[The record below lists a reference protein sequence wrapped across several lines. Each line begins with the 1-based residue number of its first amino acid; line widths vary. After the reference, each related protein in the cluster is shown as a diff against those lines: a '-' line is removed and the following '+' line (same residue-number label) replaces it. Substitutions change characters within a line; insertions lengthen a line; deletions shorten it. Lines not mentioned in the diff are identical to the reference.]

1 VTYVFI
7 VGLAPKVNKTLKAMN
22 ILDCY
27 KILNVSKGSNW
38 DQVKRS
44 YYTLAK
50 KYHPDLNFGDPFFE
64 SRFKKISQAYRVL
77 DLHYKKQETI
87 KNIWEKSRRPKSSNR
102 KAYPSV
108 ESIVTPPKRPKSAK
122 EEAIRAKESDPKW
135 KKRIKEILFKYE
147 NKWAPLTVR
156 QGVTVDS
163 SLAVKGGIIRI
174 KTAYDNFQVKIPAGI
189 EHQTQLRIPGKG
201 EKSFFNDK
209 RGDLF
214 LNVRV
219 IPAGRAAPGNTN
231 MFYEKKVSRKDV
243 NLNRVFTLNTFQGPI
258 KFFIPKKTRD
268 GESFVLKAKP
278 HAEGSGFRVNHIVT
292 LRIT

>member
-1 VTYVFI
+1 
-7 VGLAPKVNKTLKAMN
+7 MN

-27 KILNVSKGSNW
+27 KILNISQGSNW

-87 KNIWEKSRRPKSSNR
+87 KNVCEKRRYPKSSPR

-108 ESIVTPPKRPKSAK
+108 EPIVTPPKRPKSAK
-122 EEAIRAKESDPKW
+122 REGMRTKIADPKW

-156 QGVTVDS
+156 QGVTIDS

-174 KTAYDNFQVKIPAGI
+174 KTAHDSFQVKIPARI

-219 IPAGRAAPGNTN
+219 IPAVRAAPGNIN
-231 MFYEKKVSRKDV
+231 MFYEKKVSREDI
-243 NLNRVFTLNTFQGPI
+243 NLSRVFTLNTFQGPI

-278 HAEGSGFRVNHIVT
+278 HAAGYSFRANHIVT

>member
-1 VTYVFI
+1 
-7 VGLAPKVNKTLKAMN
+7 MN

-27 KILNVSKGSNW
+27 KILNVSQGSNW

-50 KYHPDLNFGDPFFE
+50 KYHPDLNLGDPFFE

-87 KNIWEKSRRPKSSNR
+87 KNVWEKSRRPKSPSR
-102 KAYPSV
+102 KTYPSV
-108 ESIVTPPKRPKSAK
+108 EPIVTPPKKQKSAK
-122 EEAIRAKESDPKW
+122 KSATRSKASDPKW

-163 SLAVKGGIIRI
+163 SLAIKGGIIRI
-174 KTAYDNFQVKIPAGI
+174 KTAHDSFQVKIPAGI
-189 EHQTQLRIPGKG
+189 EHQTQLRIPEKG

-209 RGDLF
+209 RGDLY

-278 HAEGSGFRVNHIVT
+278 HAAGSGFRVNHIVT

>member
-1 VTYVFI
+1 
-7 VGLAPKVNKTLKAMN
+7 MN

-27 KILNVSKGSNW
+27 KILNVSQSSNW
-38 DQVKRS
+38 EQVKRS

-87 KNIWEKSRRPKSSNR
+87 KNVWEKNRRPKRSPR

-108 ESIVTPPKRPKSAK
+108 EPIVTPPKRPKSAK
-122 EEAIRAKESDPKW
+122 KEAIEVKRSDPKW
-135 KKRIKEILFKYE
+135 KKKIKEIIFKYE
-147 NKWAPLTVR
+147 NKWAPLTIR

-163 SLAVKGGIIRI
+163 ALAIKGGIIRI
-174 KTAYDNFQVKIPAGI
+174 KTAHDNFQVKIPAGI

-219 IPAGRAAPGNTN
+219 IPAGRAVPGNTN
-231 MFYEKKVSRKDV
+231 MFYEKKVSKEDV

-278 HAEGSGFRVNHIVT
+278 HAAGSGFRVNHIVT

>member
-1 VTYVFI
+1 
-7 VGLAPKVNKTLKAMN
+7 MN

-27 KILNVSKGSNW
+27 KILNVSQGSNW

-50 KYHPDLNFGDPFFE
+50 KYHPDLNLGDPFFE

-77 DLHYKKQETI
+77 NLHYKKQETI
-87 KNIWEKSRRPKSSNR
+87 KNVFEKNRRPQKSSR
-102 KAYPSV
+102 KTYPSV
-108 ESIVTPPKRPKSAK
+108 EPIVTPPKRSKSTK
-122 EEAIRAKESDPKW
+122 KDAIRAKTSDPKW
-135 KKRIKEILFKYE
+135 KKKIKEIIFKCE

-174 KTAYDNFQVKIPAGI
+174 KTAHDSFQVKIPAGI

-231 MFYEKKVSRKDV
+231 MFYEKKVSREDIS
-243 NLNRVFTLNTFQGPI
+243 LNRVFTLNTFQGPI

-278 HAEGSGFRVNHIVT
+278 HASDSGFRVNHIVT

>member
-1 VTYVFI
+1 
-7 VGLAPKVNKTLKAMN
+7 MD

-27 KILNVSKGSNW
+27 KILNVPKSSNW
-38 DQVKRS
+38 EQVKRS

-87 KNIWEKSRRPKSSNR
+87 KNIWEKSRRPKSSTR
-102 KAYPSV
+102 KTYPSV
-108 ESIVTPPKRPKSAK
+108 EPIVTPPKRAK
-122 EEAIRAKESDPKW
+122 PLKKEVIGRKISSPKW
-135 KKRIKEILFKYE
+135 KRKIKEIIFKYE
-147 NKWAPLTVR
+147 NKWAPLTIR
-156 QGVTVDS
+156 QGVTVDP
-163 SLAVKGGIIRI
+163 SLALKGGIIRI
-174 KTAYDNFQVKIPAGI
+174 KTAHDSFQVKIPAGI

-219 IPAGRAAPGNTN
+219 ISAGKAAPGNTN
-231 MFYEKKVSRKDV
+231 MFYEKKVSREDIE
-243 NLNRVFTLNTFQGPI
+243 LSRVFTLNTFQGPI
-258 KFFIPKKTRD
+258 KFFVPKKTRD

-278 HAEGSGFRVNHIVT
+278 NNSSSGFRVNHIVT

>member
-1 VTYVFI
+1 
-7 VGLAPKVNKTLKAMN
+7 MN

-27 KILNVSKGSNW
+27 KILNVSQSSNW
-38 DQVKRS
+38 EQVKRS

-87 KNIWEKSRRPKSSNR
+87 KSVWEKSRRPKRSTR

-108 ESIVTPPKRPKSAK
+108 ESIVTPPKKRKPAK
-122 EEAIRAKESDPKW
+122 KDVIRAKTSDPKW
-135 KKRIKEILFKYE
+135 KKKIKEILFKYE

-156 QGVTVDS
+156 QGVTVDP
-163 SLAVKGGIIRI
+163 SLALKGGIIRI
-174 KTAYDNFQVKIPAGI
+174 KTAHDSFQVKIPAGI

-219 IPAGRAAPGNTN
+219 ISAGRAASGNTN
-231 MFYEKKVSRKDV
+231 MFYEKKVAKEDV
-243 NLNRVFTLNTFQGPI
+243 DQNRVFTLNTFQGPI

-278 HAEGSGFRVNHIVT
+278 NAAGSGFRVNHIVT

>member
-1 VTYVFI
+1 MYLFFLI
-7 VGLAPKVNKTLKAMN
+7 GLAPKVKERIKTMD
-22 ILDCY
+22 IQDCY
-27 KILNVSKGSNW
+27 KILKVPQSSNW
-38 DQVKRS
+38 EQVKRS

-77 DLHYKKQETI
+77 DIHYKKQETI
-87 KNIWEKSRRPKSSNR
+87 KTAWRKKRRPQNSTK

-108 ESIVTPPKRPKSAK
+108 EPIVTPPKRAKSEK
-122 EEAIRAKESDPKW
+122 KDSIRKKPSDPKW
-135 KKRIKEILFKYE
+135 KKRIKEIVFKYE

-156 QGVTVDS
+156 QGVTVDP
-163 SLAVKGGIIRI
+163 SLALKGGIIRI
-174 KTAYDNFQVKIPAGI
+174 KTAHDSFQVKIPAGI

-219 IPAGRAAPGNTN
+219 MPASKASPGNTN
-231 MFYEKKVSRKDV
+231 IFYEKKVSKEDIE
-243 NLNRVFTLNTFQGPI
+243 LNRVFTLNTFQGPI
-258 KFFIPKKTRD
+258 KFFIPSKTRD

-278 HAEGSGFRVNHIVT
+278 NNAGSGFRVNHIVT